1 MKKEEAPGSIVSSK
15 SKKSTIRKQRTVKVD
30 FELFVKDEKGQVITF
45 EDGDSEDEPTAD
57 KEKENVD
64 EPPSSEIVAMS
75 PEPSESPKTPAPIE
89 AEDTLA
95 MIQATIAKPIK
106 TKRKTLSTK
115 KKAVDP

>member
-1 MKKEEAPGSIVSSK
+1 M
-15 SKKSTIRKQRTVKVD
+15 KVD

-45 EDGDSEDEPTAD
+45 EEGDESEEEPTAD
-57 KEKENVD
+57 KEKD
-64 EPPSSEIVAMS
+64 EPPTAEIIAMS
-75 PEPSESPKTPAPIE
+75 PDPSESAKKPAPIE

-106 TKRKTLSTK
+106 TKRGIKTTK